1 VGNKYAIIDIE
12 TTGGS
17 AKRDRITEIA
27 IIISDGTKVIDT
39 YESLV
44 NPGVSIPYNITRITG
59 INNQM
64 VEDAP
69 RFYEIAK
76 NIVAKTEGCIF
87 VAHNVQFDY
96 NFIKNHFANL
106 GYTFSKRRLCTVKMS
121 RKAFPGLKSYS
132 LGNLIKVFKIKI
144 TDRHRAMEDARATTI
159 IFHDILSKS
168 SEKISRKNLIKDSI
182 NSTKLPEGINIEFIN
197 SLPEECG
204 VYYMS
209 DIDKN
214 IVYIGK
220 SINIQQRI
228 KQHFSK
234 VDSKTS
240 KMLNQVRYIDH
251 IITGSELAAF
261 IKEAFE
267 IKKLKPTINVALKQ
281 SDYPYAVSITE
292 NEDGYKFLGISK
304 VKSDNTNDPFFKRF
318 SSLKSAKSYVNYVTI
333 DLQLCKK
340 INKLEK
346 GKEGACFE
354 YTIGTCLGACIE
366 RESTESYN
374 ERLENFTNVIEGY
387 QNENFL
393 LIEKGPTNE
402 ECYVFLI
409 EEGKFKGYA
418 PMLNEDLNLGIEE
431 IKESIIYYNSDKQIN
446 SIIRN
451 YINQNSEIKIINF

>member
-1 VGNKYAIIDIE
+1 MANKYAIIDIE

-17 AKRDRITEIA
+17 AKRDKITEVA
-27 IIISDGTKVIDT
+27 IIISDGSKVIDS

-59 INNQM
+59 ITNDM
-64 VEDAP
+64 VKEAP

-76 NIVAKTEGCIF
+76 HIVEKTEGCIF

-96 NFIKNHFANL
+96 NFIKNHFASL

-132 LGNLIKVFKIKI
+132 LGNLIKTFDIKT

-168 SEKISRKNLIKDSI
+168 SEEISRKHLIKESI
-182 NSTKLPEGINIEFIN
+182 ASTKLPDGINLEFIN

-220 SINIQQRI
+220 SINIKQRI

-234 VDSKTS
+234 VDAKTT
-240 KMLNQVRYIDH
+240 KMLNQVRYIDYEV
-251 IITGSELAAF
+251 TGSELAAF
-261 IKEAFE
+261 VKEAIE
-267 IKKLKPTINVALKQ
+267 IKKIKPSINVALKQ
-281 SDYPYAVSITE
+281 SEYPYGMTIM
-292 NEDGYKFLGISK
+292 EDSSGYKFFKTYKVNSK
-304 VKSDNTNDPFFKRF
+304 NDFIEIKRF
-318 SSLKSAKSYVNYVTI
+318 TSQKSAKSYLNHLTTE
-333 DLQLCKK
+333 LQLCKR

-354 YTIGTCLGACIE
+354 FTLGTCLGACIE
-366 RESTESYN
+366 QESNASYN
-374 ERLENFTNVIEGY
+374 ERIENFIELIEG
-387 QNENFL
+387 QADENFL
-393 LIEKGPTNE
+393 LLEEGMNEE
-402 ECYVFLI
+402 ECYLFLI
-409 EEGKFKGYA
+409 EEGKFRGYGS
-418 PMLNEDLNLGIEE
+418 MLMQDLNLGIEE
-431 IKESIIYYNSDKQIN
+431 IKESIVYQQTDKQIN
-446 SIIRN
+446 GIIRN
-451 YINQNSEIKIINF
+451 YMNQNPTLKLIKF